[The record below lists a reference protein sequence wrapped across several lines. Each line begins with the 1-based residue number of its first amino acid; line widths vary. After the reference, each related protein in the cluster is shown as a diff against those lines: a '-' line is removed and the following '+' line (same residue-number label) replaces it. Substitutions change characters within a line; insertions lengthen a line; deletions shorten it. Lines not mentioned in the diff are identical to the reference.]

1 MWPWLAKIIGGISM
15 SLFGILALALGIL
28 LISGAWVLL
37 QLSGNRLKR
46 SVSLRLY
53 TLTGKDARFF
63 PSNTTSAADRVS
75 EAAWT

>member
-37 QLSGNRLKR
+37 Q
-46 SVSLRLY
+46 
-53 TLTGKDARFF
+53 FI
-63 PSNTTSAADRVS
+63 
-75 EAAWT
+75 WQ